1 MRSGFVLGFA
11 MLSVLGL
18 AVQSSNPQVSQS
30 KDAIEH
36 QLDSLFLQVIAPGD
50 PGGAVL
56 VKHGGLNVLE
66 RGYGVRDL
74 RTHVKID
81 PHTNFRLASFTKQ
94 FTAMAVMFLIH
105 DGKLR
110 YDEPLTEIFPQFPAY
125 GKSITIRN
133 LLNHTSGL
141 PDYEELMEKEEK
153 VKGPIW
159 SPEHQIQDAEVLNLL
174 EQQSAGKFP
183 PGTSWAYSNSGYVVL
198 GLIIAKA
205 SGLPYRDFL
214 QKRIFTPVGMNRSIV
229 YQKGINEVSDR
240 AFGHLKEDDKFVE
253 SDQSATSATL
263 GDGAVYSNLE
273 DLSKWD
279 DALENHLLLSE
290 KEMAPALT
298 PATLTDGSATHW
310 PKSGQDQ
317 DDGAAAGK
325 PVSYG
330 FGWFLDPWESH
341 ARMYHTGGTRG
352 FRTVIERFTKN
363 GLTIVVLCNRMDL
376 EPEALAEKSAALI
389 LSAPAH

>member
-1 MRSGFVLGFA
+1 MRIGFVLCLA

-18 AVQSSNPQVSQS
+18 GVQSSSPQGSQP

-36 QLDSLFLQVIAPGD
+36 QLDGLFLQVTAPAD
-50 PGGAVL
+50 NPGCAVL

-66 RGYGVRDL
+66 KGYGVREV
-74 RTHVKID
+74 RTHAKID
-81 PHTNFRLASFTKQ
+81 AHTNFRLASFTKQ
-94 FTAMAVMFLIH
+94 FTAMAVMLLIH

-110 YDEPLTEIFPQFPAY
+110 YDEPLTESFPEFPAY
-125 GKSITIRN
+125 GRSITLRH

-153 VKGPIW
+153 AKGPMW
-159 SPEHQIQDAEVLNLL
+159 SPEHQIQDAEVLTLL

-198 GLIIAKA
+198 GLIVAKT

-214 QKRIFTPVGMNRSIV
+214 QKRVFTPAGMRHSVV

-240 AFGHLKEDDKFVE
+240 AFGHSKDGNRFVE
-253 SDQSATSATL
+253 TDQSATSATL
-263 GDGAVYSNLE
+263 GDGSVYSNLE

-279 DALENHLLLSE
+279 DALENHVLLSE
-290 KEMAPALT
+290 KEMTPALT
-298 PATLTDGSATHW
+298 PATLADGSATRW
-310 PKSGQDQ
+310 PRSGQDE
-317 DDGAAAGK
+317 GTLAGK

-330 FGWFLDPWESH
+330 FGWFLDPWEDR

-376 EPEALAEKSAALI
+376 EAEALAEKSAALVF
-389 LSAPAH
+389 SPQPQ